1 MEFLEKSPIY
11 TVKKESLGRHRKY
24 WGVRENFGDKRI
36 ATVMATK
43 AEASTWVMVKEVK

>member
-24 WGVRENFGDKRI
+24 WVVREKFGIRKV

-43 AEASTWVMVKEVK
+43 AEACTWVMFREEK